1 MRSVAVKYLV
11 WGILALVLVAAW
23 PQVMLFV
30 MFAGYA
36 LLGPVERMFV
46 VLTKFAGKQ
55 PPPKREV
62 VEQKW

>member
-1 MRSVAVKYLV
+1 
-11 WGILALVLVAAW
+11 
-23 PQVMLFV
+23 

-55 PPPKREV
+55 PPSKREV